1 MASTRAKKP
10 AYSDAC
16 VGVRA
21 APWYFGRLPTDGPS
35 DSALSFSRSRRTRT
49 RDHGV
54 GSRRVTIRPPAEL
67 HIGLTDGTFY
77 GGDPFPAFAWMRSEA
92 PAYFDEASG
101 VWGITRYADIKEISK
116 DPDTF
121 SNAGGIRPDSDA
133 LPMMI
138 DFDAPE
144 HVRRRR
150 LVSEGFTP
158 KRIRESEAGIRSICD
173 AIIDRV
179 CEQGSVDF
187 VTDIAAPLPMIVI
200 GNMLGVAPE
209 DRDALLRWSDDMLKA
224 LGSPDPTAMEGAALA
239 AMEYAEYITAV
250 AEQRRRDSQTDDL
263 IGTLVHA
270 EIEGDKLDESS
281 IIYESLLI
289 LIGGDETTRHVIS
302 GGMYELLT
310 HPDQHALLVAERDRL
325 PLAVEEMLRW
335 VSPIKNMARQTTRDV
350 DLHGMT
356 IAKGQKLLLLYP
368 SANRDERNFAEPER
382 FDITRTPNDHM
393 AFGFGAHFCLG
404 NRLARME
411 LAVMFDRLFERLPD
425 LALATDA
432 EPPKRAANFVSGYE
446 TMPVTFTPTAPVGA
460 TA

>member
-1 MASTRAKKP
+1 MTTIP
-10 AYSDAC
+10 AD
-16 VGVRA
+16 
-21 APWYFGRLPTDGPS
+21 
-35 DSALSFSRSRRTRT
+35 
-49 RDHGV
+49 
-54 GSRRVTIRPPAEL
+54 L

-77 GGDPFPAFAWMRSEA
+77 GGDPFPAFAWMRREA
-92 PAYFDEASG
+92 PAYFDESAG

-138 DFDAPE
+138 DTDAPE

-158 KRIRESEAGIRSICD
+158 RRIRESEEGIRVICD

-179 CEQGSVDF
+179 CERGSADF
-187 VTDIAAPLPMIVI
+187 VNDIAAPLPMIVI
-200 GNMLGVAPE
+200 GDMLGVAPE
-209 DRDALLRWSDDMLKA
+209 DREDLLRWSDDMLKS
-224 LGSPDPTAMEGAALA
+224 LGSPDPSAMDVAAVA

-250 AEQRRRDSQTDDL
+250 AEQRRRDSQSDDL

-270 EIEGDKLDESS
+270 EIDGDRLDEPS

-302 GGMYELLT
+302 GGMYELLS
-310 HPDQHALLVAERDRL
+310 HPDQYARLAGDRSLL
-325 PLAVEEMLRW
+325 PSAVEEMLRW
-335 VSPIKNMARQTTRDV
+335 VTPIKNMARQMTRDV
-350 DLHGMT
+350 EFQGETLRQ
-356 IAKGQKLLLLYP
+356 GQKLLLLYP
-368 SANRDERNFAEPER
+368 SANRDESVFVDPES
-382 FDITRTPNDHM
+382 FDVTRTPNDHM
-393 AFGFGAHFCLG
+393 AFGFGSHFCLG

-411 LAVMFDRLFERLPD
+411 LTVMFDRLLERLPD

-432 EPPKRAANFVSGYE
+432 EPPKRAANFVSGYD

-460 TA
+460 IA

>member
-1 MASTRAKKP
+1 MTTIP
-10 AYSDAC
+10 AD
-16 VGVRA
+16 
-21 APWYFGRLPTDGPS
+21 
-35 DSALSFSRSRRTRT
+35 
-49 RDHGV
+49 
-54 GSRRVTIRPPAEL
+54 L

-77 GGDPFPAFAWMRSEA
+77 GGDPFPAFAWMRREA
-92 PAYFDEASG
+92 PAFYDEQAG

-138 DFDAPE
+138 DTDAPE

-158 KRIRESEAGIRSICD
+158 RRIRESEDGIREICD

-179 CEQGSVDF
+179 CEQGSADF
-187 VTDIAAPLPMIVI
+187 VNDIAAPLPMIVI

-224 LGSPDPTAMEGAALA
+224 LGSPDPTAMDRAALA

-250 AEQRRRDSQTDDL
+250 AEQRRRDSQADDL

-270 EIEGDKLDESS
+270 EIDGDRLDEFSL
-281 IIYESLLI
+281 IYESLLI

-310 HPDQHALLVAERDRL
+310 HPDQFARLAADRSGLPVAI
-325 PLAVEEMLRW
+325 EEMLRW
-335 VSPIKNMARQTTRDV
+335 VSPIKNMARTMTRDV
-350 DLHGMT
+350 ELHGQT
-356 IAKGQKLLLLYP
+356 LCKGQKLLLLYP
-368 SANRDERNFAEPER
+368 SANRDEAVFEDPET
-382 FDITRTPNDHM
+382 FDIGRTPNDHM
-393 AFGFGAHFCLG
+393 AFGFGSHFCLG

-425 LALATDA
+425 LALASDA

-446 TMPVTFTPTAPVGA
+446 TMPVTFTPTAPVGV

>member
-1 MASTRAKKP
+1 
-10 AYSDAC
+10 
-16 VGVRA
+16 
-21 APWYFGRLPTDGPS
+21 
-35 DSALSFSRSRRTRT
+35 
-49 RDHGV
+49 
-54 GSRRVTIRPPAEL
+54 
-67 HIGLTDGTFY
+67 
-77 GGDPFPAFAWMRSEA
+77 
-92 PAYFDEASG
+92 

-138 DFDAPE
+138 DTDAPE

-158 KRIRESEAGIRSICD
+158 RRIRESEAGIRTICD

-179 CEQGSVDF
+179 CEAGSADF
-187 VTDIAAPLPMIVI
+187 VRDIAAPLPMIVI

-224 LGSPDPTAMEGAALA
+224 LGSPDPGAMDRAALA

-250 AEQRRRDSQTDDL
+250 AEQRRRDAQSDDL

-270 EIEGDKLDESS
+270 EIDGDRLDEASL
-281 IIYESLLI
+281 IYESLLI

-302 GGMYELLT
+302 GGMFELLR
-310 HPDQHALLVAERDRL
+310 HPEQLAMLAGDRGLL
-325 PLAVEEMLRW
+325 PGAVEEMLRW
-335 VSPIKNMARQTTRDV
+335 VSPIKNMARQMTRDV
-350 DLHGMT
+350 EFQGETLRR
-356 IAKGQKLLLLYP
+356 GQKLLLLYP
-368 SANRDERNFAEPER
+368 SANRDERVFADPER
-382 FDITRTPNDHM
+382 FDITRSPNDHM
-393 AFGFGAHFCLG
+393 AFGFGSHFCLG

-411 LAVMFDRLFERLPD
+411 LTVMFDRLLDRLPD
-425 LALATDA
+425 LAPAHGD

-446 TMPVTFTPTAPVGA
+446 SMPVVFSPTAPVGA
-460 TA
+460 SA

>member
-1 MASTRAKKP
+1 
-10 AYSDAC
+10 
-16 VGVRA
+16 
-21 APWYFGRLPTDGPS
+21 
-35 DSALSFSRSRRTRT
+35 
-49 RDHGV
+49 
-54 GSRRVTIRPPAEL
+54 VTITPPADL

-77 GGDPFPAFAWMRSEA
+77 GGDPFPAFAWMRAEA
-92 PAYFDEASG
+92 PAYFDEAAG
-101 VWGITRYADIKEISK
+101 IWGITRYADVKEISK

-158 KRIRESEAGIRSICD
+158 RRIRESEDGIRTVCD

-179 CEQGSVDF
+179 CEQGSADF
-187 VTDIAAPLPMIVI
+187 VADIAAPLPMIVI

-209 DRDALLRWSDDMLKA
+209 DRDALLGWSDDMLKA
-224 LGSPDPTAMEGAALA
+224 LGSPDPTAMDRAALA

-270 EIEGDKLDESS
+270 EIEGDKLDDSS
-281 IIYESLLI
+281 VIYESLLI

-310 HPDQHALLVAERDRL
+310 HPDQFALLAAERDRL

-335 VSPIKNMARQTTRDV
+335 VTPIKNMARQVTRDV
-350 DLHGMT
+350 DLHGQT
-356 IAKGQKLLLLYP
+356 ITKGQKLLLLYP
-368 SANRDERNFAEPER
+368 SANRDETVFEDPER
-382 FDITRTPNDHM
+382 FDMTRTPNDHM

-411 LAVMFDRLFERLPD
+411 LQIMFDRLLERLPD

-432 EPPKRAANFVSGYE
+432 ELPKRAANFVSGYE

>member
-1 MASTRAKKP
+1 M
-10 AYSDAC
+10 
-16 VGVRA
+16 
-21 APWYFGRLPTDGPS
+21 
-35 DSALSFSRSRRTRT
+35 
-49 RDHGV
+49 
-54 GSRRVTIRPPAEL
+54 
-67 HIGLTDGTFY
+67 
-77 GGDPFPAFAWMRSEA
+77 
-92 PAYFDEASG
+92 
-101 VWGITRYADIKEISK
+101 WGITRYADVKEISK

-138 DFDAPE
+138 DTDAPE

-158 KRIRESEAGIRSICD
+158 RRIRESEDGIRDVCD

-179 CEQGSVDF
+179 CEAGSADF
-187 VTDIAAPLPMIVI
+187 VRDIAAPLPMIVI

-209 DRDALLRWSDDMLKA
+209 DRDDLLRWSDDMLKA
-224 LGSPDPTAMEGAALA
+224 LGSPDPGAMDKAAEA
-239 AMEYAEYITAV
+239 AAEYAVYITAV
-250 AEQRRRDSQTDDL
+250 AEQRKRDNQSGDL

-302 GGMYELLT
+302 GGMFELLR
-310 HPDQHALLVAERDRL
+310 HPDQLRKLAADRSLL
-325 PLAVEEMLRW
+325 PGAVEEMLRW
-335 VSPIKNMARQTTRDV
+335 VSPIKNMARRMTRDV
-350 DLHGMT
+350 ELGGET
-356 IAKGQKLLLLYP
+356 LRKGQKLLLLYP
-368 SANRDERNFAEPER
+368 SANRDERVFDRPEE

-393 AFGFGAHFCLG
+393 AFGFGSHFCLG

-411 LAVMFDRLFERLPD
+411 LTVMFDRLFDRLPD
-425 LALATDA
+425 LALAEDV

-446 TMPVTFTPTAPVGA
+446 SMPVVFTPSAPVGA
-460 TA
+460 SA

>member
-1 MASTRAKKP
+1 MTT
-10 AYSDAC
+10 
-16 VGVRA
+16 
-21 APWYFGRLPTDGPS
+21 APDQL
-35 DSALSFSRSRRTRT
+35 A
-49 RDHGV
+49 
-54 GSRRVTIRPPAEL
+54 
-67 HIGLTDGTFY
+67 IGLTDGMFY
-77 GGDPFPAFAWMRSEA
+77 GGDPFPAFAWMRDHA
-92 PAYFDEASG
+92 PAYYDESSG
-101 VWGITRYADIKEISK
+101 IWGITRYADIKEISK

-138 DFDAPE
+138 DTDAPE

-158 KRIRESEAGIRSICD
+158 RRIRESEEGIRLICD

-179 CEQGSVDF
+179 CEEGSADF
-187 VTDIAAPLPMIVI
+187 VRDIAAPLPMIVI

-209 DRDALLRWSDDMLKA
+209 DRDDLLRWSDDMLKA
-224 LGSPDPTAMEGAALA
+224 LGSPDPGAMDTAALA
-239 AMEYAEYITAV
+239 AAEYAEYILAV
-250 AEQRRRDSQTDDL
+250 AEQRRRDSQSDDL

-270 EIEGDKLDESS
+270 EIEGDRLDENS

-302 GGMYELLT
+302 GGMYELLR
-310 HPDQHALLVAERDRL
+310 HPDQLQMLAGDRSL
-325 PLAVEEMLRW
+325 MAKAIEEMLRW
-335 VSPIKNMARQTTRDV
+335 VSPIKNMARQMTRDV
-350 DLHGMT
+350 EFGGETLHQGE
-356 IAKGQKLLLLYP
+356 KLLLLYP
-368 SANRDERNFAEPER
+368 SANRDERVFDRPEE

-411 LAVMFDRLFERLPD
+411 LSVMFDRLLDRLPD
-425 LALATDA
+425 IRLAVAA

-446 TMPVTFTPTAPVGA
+446 TMPVVFSPTARVGA
-460 TA
+460 SA